1 MSQPHTNAH
10 GSVFVTTHW
19 TAVLRAAEP
28 SSAEREALEELCA
41 VYFRPI
47 YAFVRRRGYDV
58 PDAEDLAQEFFAKLL
73 SKQYLRA
80 VDPRKGRFRSF
91 LLAALDHF
99 LANESRKKR
108 ALKRGGAVSFIS
120 FDVATAEEQIL
131 GEAALQL
138 SPERTYERRW
148 AIALLEAALGR
159 LQQEYTDADHEQ
171 LFDSLNVFLT
181 GENRGPAYREIA
193 GTH

>member
-47 YAFVRRRGYDV
+47 YAFVRRRGYDA

-80 VDPRKGRFRSF
+80 VDPRR
-91 LLAALDHF
+91 
-99 LANESRKKR
+99 
-108 ALKRGGAVSFIS
+108 RGGPGGFAKWTNDDF
-120 FDVATAEEQIL
+120 
-131 GEAALQL
+131 
-138 SPERTYERRW
+138 
-148 AIALLEAALGR
+148 R
-159 LQQEYTDADHEQ
+159 LQ
-171 LFDSLNVFLT
+171 
-181 GENRGPAYREIA
+181 RE
-193 GTH
+193 HS